1 MSETGALTEAGVR
14 TLQAIVQRHRALATG
29 LSLRAADVR
38 EAALA
43 HRQCRCAVDDLVNY
57 AAEQVLPYA
66 AAEEATVYVAAR
78 AHHELAGAAAGM
90 VSDHEYLASM
100 LSRLTAATSTT
111 AVLDGAGG
119 LVAVFTSHV
128 AKEET
133 LVLPRLLAERDVDP
147 AKFVARM
154 DELARR
160 NGATGAL
167 DLRDL
172 APPYRQRVVSARF
185 GALRPGSSFTLV
197 NDHDPAPVRHQLESR
212 HTGEVIWEVL
222 QAGPPV
228 WRARIGRVGMGDRT
242 AA

>member
-14 TLQAIVQRHRALATG
+14 TLQAIVQRHLATG

-43 HRQCRCAVDDLVNY
+43 HRQCRCAVDDLV
-57 AAEQVLPYA
+57 AFVAGQVLPYA
-66 AAEEATVYVAAR
+66 AAEEASIYAAAR
-78 AHHELAGAAAGM
+78 AHHQLSGAAAGM
-90 VSDHEYLASM
+90 LSEHEQLASM
-100 LSRLTAATSTT
+100 LSWLTKASDATAA
-111 AVLDGAGG
+111 VEGAGG

-128 AKEET
+128 AKEEA
-133 LVLPRLLAERDVDP
+133 LVLPRLLGEGTVDP
-147 AKFVARM
+147 AGFVARM

-160 NGATGAL
+160 NGATGSL

-172 APPYRQRVVSARF
+172 APPYRQRLVLARF
-185 GALRPGSSFTLV
+185 GALRPGCSFALV
-197 NDHDPAPVRHQLESR
+197 NDHDPEPLRHHLGAR
-212 HTGEVIWEVL
+212 HTGEVTWEVL

-228 WRARIGRVGMGDRT
+228 WRARIGRAPLGDGT